1 MNQWFSCY
9 WLKVIGYRNW
19 DWVPIGD
26 HCIDC
31 FSYLIDVKIG
41 LPGALMKLIE
51 SLSLSPC
58 VCSTDA
64 VVGGKGRERRWKCAT
79 ESLSQRMRRTARNT
93 ATVQVC
99 VCPILMILVLTRVCV
114 CVCNSC
120 VVCVLVSVCIQ
131 DCVCY
136 GWKRGVCVRADLYKC
151 VCVRVCDCVRARVV
165 CDVHM
170 RSGGGKVDDLVCVL
184 PYVSVCVHSCMRVC
198 VHSRVCSC
206 VILL

>member
-19 DWVPIGD
+19 DWVPFGD
-26 HCIDC
+26 QCIDC

-120 VVCVLVSVCIQ
+120 VMFSLPAIMFSKGKGEVHYKERWQMIPTSA
-131 DCVCY
+131 
-136 GWKRGVCVRADLYKC
+136 ADLRRTF
-151 VCVRVCDCVRARVV
+151 VRLLDFIHLYHPPPLMLERVE
-165 CDVHM
+165 
-170 RSGGGKVDDLVCVL
+170 RSLIHC
-184 PYVSVCVHSCMRVC
+184 CWH
-198 VHSRVCSC
+198 
-206 VILL
+206 